1 MAQQKLTPAVDGL
14 DSSISRGGSL
24 LVVSHLFVI
33 PILVSWVGLEKKQTN
48 LNLEVKNIFARSH
61 SEHHCWICPY
71 KQAPKIVALLHVAG
85 APHFSPLSFLPSLS
99 LTLCVS

>member
-48 LNLEVKNIFARSH
+48 
-61 SEHHCWICPY
+61 
-71 KQAPKIVALLHVAG
+71 
-85 APHFSPLSFLPSLS
+85 
-99 LTLCVS
+99 